1 MRYCSQWPQR
11 QSKCPYSIY
20 IIFGMSVTL
29 LDDVSH
35 RTVRTGSAGAKIESG
50 QVHVLSCF
58 IAAERQRLT
67 IRSRRGLV
75 TLAD

>member
-1 MRYCSQWPQR
+1 MRYCSSGR
-11 QSKCPYSIY
+11 RARCPYSIY

-29 LDDVSH
+29 DDVSH
-35 RTVRTGSAGAKIESG
+35 RTLDRTGSELQNESG

-58 IAAERQRLT
+58 IAKRQRLS